1 MINTLIT
8 FALFWG
14 IFLIITLTTHYLYNV
29 RMWGPAPF
37 SYLDVF
43 PFKCYRCATTWSLI
57 VAYLMVGIF
66 IKNLPFIVLGVILA
80 ALYGYGLNKTEK
92 ERFDNGNN
100 E

>member
-14 IFLIITLTTHYLYNV
+14 IFLTITLATHYLYNV
-29 RMWGPAPF
+29 RGMNIETWSYFDNYPF
-37 SYLDVF
+37 SCH
-43 PFKCYRCATTWSLI
+43 KCMTTWSLI
-57 VAYLMVGIF
+57 VAYAMVGIF